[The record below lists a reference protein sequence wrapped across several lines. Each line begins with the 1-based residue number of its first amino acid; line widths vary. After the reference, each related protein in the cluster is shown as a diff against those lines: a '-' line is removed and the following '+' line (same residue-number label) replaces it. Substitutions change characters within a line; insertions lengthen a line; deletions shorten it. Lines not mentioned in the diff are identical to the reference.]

1 MLFFL
6 LRLLCYFLEK
16 VGLILIFLCEMQK
29 LTIFGRITGGGGA
42 GRSKPAIKVNKVLV
56 YLLINGLVRT
66 QTLEPTP
73 FG

>member
-1 MLFFL
+1 MQETLQESN
-6 LRLLCYFLEK
+6 EK
-16 VGLILIFLCEMQK
+16 MHCDNISTSHCKNMTV
-29 LTIFGRITGGGGA
+29 FGRITGGGGA

-56 YLLINGLVRT
+56 HLLINGLVRT

>member
-1 MLFFL
+1 
-6 LRLLCYFLEK
+6 
-16 VGLILIFLCEMQK
+16 MQK

-66 QTLEPTP
+66 QTLEPNPIWLNMLFYSDSAYAVITL
-73 FG
+73 F

>member
-1 MLFFL
+1 MLIFFR
-6 LRLLCYFLEK
+6 RLLCYFLEK
-16 VGLILIFLCEMQK
+16 VGLIFIFLCEMQK

>member
-1 MLFFL
+1 
-6 LRLLCYFLEK
+6 
-16 VGLILIFLCEMQK
+16 MQK

-42 GRSKPAIKVNKVLV
+42 ERSKPAIKVNKVLV
-56 YLLINGLVRT
+56 HLLINGLVRT